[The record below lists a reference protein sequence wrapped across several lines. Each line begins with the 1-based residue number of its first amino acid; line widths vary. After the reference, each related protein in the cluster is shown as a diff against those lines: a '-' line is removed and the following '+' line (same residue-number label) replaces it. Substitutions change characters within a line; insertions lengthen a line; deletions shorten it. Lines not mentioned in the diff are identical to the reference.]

1 MTLVKVTLECRAGAG
16 CFMISYRWAKSG
28 YRLQQS
34 WALTSCVCTDFSC
47 SCSKTTWGLHLLFR
61 WYGSAIPRALPFS
74 LLSAMMTGLLFIFR
88 TDQFHAV
95 SRHLAAMTVMPF
107 P

>member
-1 MTLVKVTLECRAGAG
+1 MEYSDVR
-16 CFMISYRWAKSG
+16 S
-28 YRLQQS
+28 
-34 WALTSCVCTDFSC
+34 

-74 LLSAMMTGLLFIFR
+74 LLSAVMTCLLFIFK

-95 SRHLAAMTVMPF
+95 SLCMLQWLSHHYPWLSDG
-107 P
+107 